1 MKRGVSAHALM
12 AQRPVDAGDH
22 ARARARQGRA
32 FGGHMQNGRPVEVVD
47 RAHDRDGHPVFELER
62 PSIAAL
68 SSALR
73 IKDGA
78 IERDAMGFG
87 QKHGRFRLGLI
98 RVFAKERLCHCT
110 NT

>member
-1 MKRGVSAHALM
+1 MV
-12 AQRPVDAGDH
+12 
-22 ARARARQGRA
+22 ARS
-32 FGGHMQNGRPVEVVD
+32 EVVD
-47 RAHDRDGHPVFELER
+47 RIDDRKHCPVFELER